1 MLLSP
6 RCNDEIASVG
16 KCIDLLCVAAYRGT
30 KIRLTETFDT
40 SFPFWGL
47 IDRHTNTVY
56 FHILC
61 VVSEPLC
68 LEMDK
73 NVQGLFTIPVSA
85 LFFCNEQ
92 FGNCVFHYF
101 VCCRRKSLWAS
112 QKLPGR
118 ETELCQWGEAPKGY
132 CKFLQTKYRCVFDA
146 VYATFY
152 SPRLISQILNMQKRR
167 TLAPNLRCLKVS
179 ALFCFKTGT
188 QADIL

>member
-1 MLLSP
+1 MNGPVLLSP

-30 KIRLTETFDT
+30 KIKLTETFDT

-85 LFFCNEQ
+85 LFFFVMSSLEIVYFIILFVAGGKAYGLLKNYQEEKLNSVNE
-92 FGNCVFHYF
+92 V
-101 VCCRRKSLWAS
+101 
-112 QKLPGR
+112 KL
-118 ETELCQWGEAPKGY
+118 
-132 CKFLQTKYRCVFDA
+132 
-146 VYATFY
+146 
-152 SPRLISQILNMQKRR
+152 
-167 TLAPNLRCLKVS
+167 
-179 ALFCFKTGT
+179 
-188 QADIL
+188 